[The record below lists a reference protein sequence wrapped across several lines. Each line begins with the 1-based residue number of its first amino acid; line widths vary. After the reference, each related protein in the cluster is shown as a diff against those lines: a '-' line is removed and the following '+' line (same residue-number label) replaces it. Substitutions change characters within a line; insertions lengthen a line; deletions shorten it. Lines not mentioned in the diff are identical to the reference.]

1 MNSTCRIC
9 NKKGHWKAECPFR
22 QSSTTASASGMS
34 HSSASGT
41 LPTTTVIADQGDDML
56 PLEFVQLPEL
66 TMPKSDESQPSFLS
80 KNDHLR
86 PTAMTA
92 MDRIQR
98 NARPRS
104 EVSLEAPRQ
113 ASASPNLSESQVCF
127 ATHASYGIL
136 DLGASKTVIGSECL
150 PELIRS
156 LDADTQKQLTRC
168 PCHVTFR
175 FGNEATL
182 SSKQAL
188 VIPLGK
194 LLLKVAIVPGGTP
207 FLLSNTLM
215 RVMEASID
223 CAKHTL
229 SSKMFNTPVKLQLTP
244 KGLFLIDINSLIQAA
259 KDNKSAS
266 RTTGAQTF
274 AETFVSDEVSEK
286 GQPKPITIT
295 AKSDHTC
302 SENMSLSQCLRNLQ
316 IPTNTTELA
325 SLEHLT
331 LEDLN
336 QEVVTFGQKYMGCH
350 FQDTWQDQEWVQFMV
365 SRYQRSTKEGHRR
378 YLRYV
383 ELKVETMEQQQ
394 SAIPPRSNPPT
405 TVRGQAKAK
414 AKASPVAPHHTSLPD
429 GEADWDIEPETYA
442 SLTMTGPNIYTQ
454 EDMRAIQDRMLHM
467 ENALSRVIRHIE
479 DQALMQ
485 QMIHAEEEQ

>member
-1 MNSTCRIC
+1 
-9 NKKGHWKAECPFR
+9 
-22 QSSTTASASGMS
+22 
-34 HSSASGT
+34 
-41 LPTTTVIADQGDDML
+41 
-56 PLEFVQLPEL
+56 
-66 TMPKSDESQPSFLS
+66 
-80 KNDHLR
+80 
-86 PTAMTA
+86 
-92 MDRIQR
+92 
-98 NARPRS
+98 
-104 EVSLEAPRQ
+104 
-113 ASASPNLSESQVCF
+113 
-127 ATHASYGIL
+127 
-136 DLGASKTVIGSECL
+136 
-150 PELIRS
+150 
-156 LDADTQKQLTRC
+156 
-168 PCHVTFR
+168 
-175 FGNEATL
+175 
-182 SSKQAL
+182 
-188 VIPLGK
+188 
-194 LLLKVAIVPGGTP
+194 
-207 FLLSNTLM
+207 
-215 RVMEASID
+215 
-223 CAKHTL
+223 
-229 SSKMFNTPVKLQLTP
+229 
-244 KGLFLIDINSLIQAA
+244 
-259 KDNKSAS
+259 
-266 RTTGAQTF
+266 
-274 AETFVSDEVSEK
+274 
-286 GQPKPITIT
+286 
-295 AKSDHTC
+295 
-302 SENMSLSQCLRNLQ
+302 MSLSQRLRNLQ
-316 IPTNTTELA
+316 IPANTTELA

-336 QEVVTFGQKYMGCH
+336 QEVVTFGQKYMGWH